1 MAFYQAEAG
10 NIAFLIRRC
19 YFESD
24 QTRVALALSR
34 LMELGEQF
42 PDDARISYTEGVLR
56 RDHLGQGLRAR
67 DLFEKAYWVG
77 IRCGLPGDYCWSAAS
92 NSADLARDETEF
104 QKWARLTE
112 TAPPLGE
119 GNRPDFK
126 SIKVNLA
133 DGIPFR
139 ELQLQRASTSYTEG
153 HIGSSA
159 ALMEVA
165 LTGGGPDAMEEA
177 HVRRYRA
184 QHIRELDQKCDGLRE
199 PMCEWFGPAERIAL
213 SEALAE
219 LDRALALDPYDAE
232 LWNLSAAWNNL
243 LEKFGEALRSAE
255 KAMELRTPY
264 PKAHTNAAWALYRL
278 GRYEEAKER
287 IALAHKQAQE
297 LPDPGDIEQTERL
310 VRTYSRPPSA
320 MRAEDLDLPLETLLR
335 AAKRCSDIEMEAVQ
349 GDIHLGNLVDRLI
362 DHARSVTGA
371 MATGYVPMIAELLSD
386 FTPETVCNVI
396 INAKQRSPKLMD
408 DWYYAA
414 LFIIA
419 NSSGVEKRDAARLVW
434 LLLFIPLDANRVR
447 DNYRHL
453 VLAPSFVKPLLGTL
467 DIAMREELHRINP
480 LLHDFVT
487 SQAALTETE
496 KAHAE
501 HEAST
506 RLSAPRHLELPPAQ
520 RRVSSH
526 DGGLQGPGH
535 WLRSIV
541 ALVAGFGISSLF
553 STFVILLVAYLTF
566 PLLSDETPNLLAA
579 KLVLLACSVVT
590 DALAGFTV
598 SKIVRRGALAHV
610 IALGIGV
617 TLWAFYISPT
627 VNSWRLVGIAS
638 TIPAMMAGAALAKQT
653 RSKRIP

>member
-1 MAFYQAEAG
+1 
-10 NIAFLIRRC
+10 L
-19 YFESD
+19 
-24 QTRVALALSR
+24 T
-34 LMELGEQF
+34 
-42 PDDARISYTEGVLR
+42 PD
-56 RDHLGQGLRAR
+56 
-67 DLFEKAYWVG
+67 
-77 IRCGLPGDYCWSAAS
+77 
-92 NSADLARDETEF
+92 
-104 QKWARLTE
+104 
-112 TAPPLGE
+112 
-119 GNRPDFK
+119 
-126 SIKVNLA
+126 
-133 DGIPFR
+133 
-139 ELQLQRASTSYTEG
+139 
-153 HIGSSA
+153 
-159 ALMEVA
+159 
-165 LTGGGPDAMEEA
+165 
-177 HVRRYRA
+177 
-184 QHIRELDQKCDGLRE
+184 
-199 PMCEWFGPAERIAL
+199 
-213 SEALAE
+213 
-219 LDRALALDPYDAE
+219 
-232 LWNLSAAWNNL
+232 SAAWNNL
-243 LEKFGEALRSAE
+243 LERFSKALRSAE
-255 KAMELRTPY
+255 KARGLRTPY

-287 IALAHKQAQE
+287 IALAHRQAQE

-320 MRAEDLDLPLETLLR
+320 MKAEDLDLPLETLLR
-335 AAKRCSDIEMEAVQ
+335 AAKRCSDMEMESVQ

-396 INAKQRSPKLMD
+396 INAKQRSPRLMD

-414 LFIIA
+414 LYIIA

-480 LLHDFVT
+480 SLHDFVT

-501 HEAST
+501 REAST
-506 RLSAPRHLELPPAQ
+506 RLGVPRHLELPPAQ
-520 RRVSSH
+520 GRVSSH
-526 DGGLQGPGH
+526 EDGIQVPGH

-566 PLLSDETPNLLAA
+566 PLLSDETPNVLAA
-579 KLVLLACSVVT
+579 NLVLLACSVVT

-598 SKIVRRGALAHV
+598 SKITAVRL
-610 IALGIGV
+610 
-617 TLWAFYISPT
+617 
-627 VNSWRLVGIAS
+627 
-638 TIPAMMAGAALAKQT
+638 
-653 RSKRIP
+653 